1 MTIIHS
7 LDCLSFSA
15 AVYPAADWRLLESE
29 KKMTIRNKILSV
41 LSAVLAA
48 ATLCACDAGSGSSSD
63 SANPGTIDG
72 NSSDSPAVNV
82 DYKYEQELNIIDDNY
97 RNYYEIF
104 VYSFCD
110 SNGDGI
116 GDLKGITSKLDYIK
130 DMGFNGIWLTPIM
143 PSTTYHKYDVTD
155 YYGIDPQFGTMDDF
169 DELVSECSKRGIKL
183 ILDLVMNH
191 SSSQHPWFIEAK
203 SSLNTEPCG
212 APANAD
218 CLNQNE
224 ICPTHNKYVNY
235 YNFSEEQNAGYSK
248 LNDKYFYECPFWDQM
263 PDLNLNNEDVRH
275 ELEDIA
281 KFWLDKGV
289 GGFRLD
295 AAKEYVSGDI
305 KTNTE
310 ILGWFSDYCKSVDP
324 NVYLVAEVWEQY
336 TTFSKYYAS
345 EIPSIF
351 DYSVGTQSGVI
362 AKVLTD
368 KSYTVSNFVNS
379 MVTLENKFSE
389 YYADAIDAPFISN
402 HDNGRNSGIFS
413 YDETKIKAGAG
424 LLMTMTGSPF
434 VYYGEEIGLT
444 GGGTKDEN
452 YRAPMIWDSN
462 GTGSPNP
469 PSGMD
474 SQNQKFLSVEDQ
486 LADPNSIL
494 NYYKRAARIRNENP
508 EIARG
513 KTVKIDLGDDKNIA
527 AIERSYNGKTIT
539 IVYNY
544 NEEEREITDSAL
556 NLGSKQIRGYLTTD
570 ASQEV
575 TLDNGTLKIPAYGIA
590 FLM

>member
-1 MTIIHS
+1 
-7 LDCLSFSA
+7 
-15 AVYPAADWRLLESE
+15 
-29 KKMTIRNKILSV
+29 MTIRNKILRAI
-41 LSAVLAA
+41 SAVLAA
-48 ATLCACDAGSGSSSD
+48 VTLCACDAGSGSSSD
-63 SANPGTIDG
+63 STSPGTSTGTIDG

-116 GDLKGITSKLDYIK
+116 GDLKGVTSKLDYIK
-130 DMGFNGIWLTPIM
+130 DMGFNGIWLMPIM

-155 YYGIDPQFGTMDDF
+155 YCAIDPQYGTMDDF
-169 DELVSECSKRGIKL
+169 DELVAECNKRGIKL

-191 SSSQHPWFIEAK
+191 SSAKHPWFTEMRDA
-203 SSLNTEPCG
+203 LNSPACG
-212 APANAD
+212 AAAD
-218 CLNQNE
+218 AECLAGGK
-224 ICPTHNKYVNY
+224 CPTHCKYVNY
-235 YNFSEEQNAGYSK
+235 YNLSKESKSKYHQLNSEY
-248 LNDKYFYECPFWDQM
+248 YYECQFWDQM
-263 PDLNLNNEDVRH
+263 PDLNLDNEDVRH
-275 ELEDIA
+275 EFEDIA

-295 AAKEYVSGDI
+295 AVKEFFTGNSDKNVETL
-305 KTNTE
+305 K
-310 ILGWFSDYCKSVDP
+310 WFVDYCKSVNPDC
-324 NVYLVAEVWEQY
+324 YLVGEEWDN
-336 TTFSKYYAS
+336 FSTYVKYYDS
-345 EIPSIF
+345 GIPSIF
-351 DYSVGTQSGVI
+351 GYELATQNGLI
-362 AKVLTD
+362 AKVIN
-368 KSYTVSNFVNS
+368 TVSTGVKQFTNA
-379 MVTLENKFSE
+379 MVTIEEGIAQRNP
-389 YYADAIDAPFISN
+389 DGIDAPFISN
-402 HDNGRNSGIFS
+402 HDNGRDSGVLR
-413 YDETKIKAGAG
+413 YDSTKIKAAGG

-434 VYYGEEIGLT
+434 VYYGQEIGLS
-444 GGGTKDEN
+444 GSGSKDEN

-469 PSGMD
+469 PSGMETQEQRFM
-474 SQNQKFLSVEDQ
+474 SMEDQ

-494 NYYKRAARIRNENP
+494 NYYKRATRIRNENP

-513 KTVKIDLGDDKNIA
+513 KTSKIDLGDDVNIA

-544 NEEEREITDSAL
+544 SEEEREFTDSAL

-570 ASQEV
+570 SAQEV
-575 TLDNGTLKIPAYGIA
+575 TLDNGTLKIPPYGIA